1 MLPPGSIMNAA
12 GVPPEHGEL
21 RRFQHLDVD
30 VGVAAGER
38 RQPAGLGEDV
48 LGLAGAQVQTAE

>member
-1 MLPPGSIMNAA
+1 MNAA